1 MCFFHKN
8 ILHSFVCFIPN
19 KNGLSIPSIAT
30 AVLFSFIASLCFSL
44 VAYFLTFTLHFL
56 ITFADYFTVILVV
69 CFAYLHYHF
78 ARENVPFRGVAS
90 DSIDCVCEFLT
101 STVFNFVF
109 VAHFFPYFLCFSVH
123 YIYPLTCLF
132 LVLWF
137 AIWFAT
143 VLLHNICFI
152 LRVYV
157 CVCAFLKLVLLLI
170 LLYTLLRLS
179 VFVLLA
185 LYAIKQPFNRFSWQA
200 WHTLIGLRCFG
211 WDFWFII

>member
-30 AVLFSFIASLCFSL
+30 AILFSFIASLCFSL

-69 CFAYLHYHF
+69 CFACLHYHF

-109 VAHFFPYFLCFSVH
+109 VAHFFPTLPKNSRSRSTVVYS
-123 YIYPLTCLF
+123 YDLTTC
-132 LVLWF
+132 
-137 AIWFAT
+137 
-143 VLLHNICFI
+143 
-152 LRVYV
+152 
-157 CVCAFLKLVLLLI
+157 
-170 LLYTLLRLS
+170 
-179 VFVLLA
+179 
-185 LYAIKQPFNRFSWQA
+185 PSWVQSPNKPRR
-200 WHTLIGLRCFG
+200 HT
-211 WDFWFII
+211 